1 MNTMQSLSFAEEADL
16 NHIFFL
22 AYPQTAALYQASER
36 HYHNRQHLDSLLFQ
50 LDQVMDYV
58 VKEGGLYAL
67 HVARLALLY
76 HDAYYQPLSPGFNES
91 MSASLFEES
100 YIALLDH
107 QPEQKRTDLLKY
119 DIPNDVCTA
128 IKCTARHTEEH
139 PAQLPFSHKIVLD
152 LDIREIGTDKFKWNK
167 RLLMRE
173 AVATGEVDPIK
184 YAEWCI
190 NFCVKML
197 RKECIYY
204 TGLFH
209 KLYEEK
215 ARANLRADYNLMWRV
230 LCGGARH
237 HDLDVEVMVPTDRD
251 LQLFHDL
258 DPSNKQM
265 AIERLLMW
273 PRPMPWSYYE
283 RSATESDFKEDQ

>member
-1 MNTMQSLSFAEEADL
+1 MNGHRDISPREESSLNALFYTL
-16 NHIFFL
+16 
-22 AYPQTAALYQASER
+22 YPQAALLYQAPER
-36 HYHNRQHLDSLLFQ
+36 HYHDRRHLDSVLFQ
-50 LDQVMDYV
+50 LYQVLEYV
-58 VKEGGLYAL
+58 EKEGGMYAY
-67 HVARLALLY
+67 HVARMALLY
-76 HDAYYQPLSPGFNES
+76 HDAYYQPLSPGFNEQQS
-91 MSASLFEES
+91 MQLFSYHFDNARVTLSIGRPSLIIPQGFDDDVYSA
-100 YIALLDH
+100 I
-107 QPEQKRTDLLKY
+107 R
-119 DIPNDVCTA
+119 
-128 IKCTARHTEEH
+128 CTARHTEEH

-152 LDIREIGTDKFKWNK
+152 LDIREIGTDKFGWNK

-204 TGLFH
+204 TDLFH

-237 HDLDVEVMVPTDRD
+237 HDLDADLMVPTDRD

-258 DPSNKQM
+258 DPSNKQV

-273 PRPMPWSYYE
+273 PRSMPWSYYE